1 MRLRRG
7 NKQGDVLMC
16 QMIRILLAIAALPF
30 LGASLG
36 AAEAQAQA
44 PSRRAALSGFVT
56 DASDGQP
63 LAGATA
69 VLRALDA
76 ADGDAPAYGVAANA
90 DGIYLMSGVEPGSY
104 ALTISFIGYES
115 FRDTL
120 SFAAGDALRRHA
132 ALAASQTE
140 LDEVLV
146 RAGREHGMARIT
158 AGRQRILPEEIELVP
173 SPDISADLANYLTVL
188 PGVVTTGDRGGQYYV
203 RGGEPSQN
211 LAHLDG
217 MLIYQPFHVLGFY
230 SAFPADILNRVD
242 FYSGGFPTMYSGRL
256 ASVIDVSSRYGNT
269 RRFAGMA
276 SVSPFTSALRLEGPV
291 VPGHASFLV
300 AGRESFLERFAEP
313 LLDKSLP
320 FQFGDLFA
328 KLYGPASRNS
338 RLSISALRTHDRGTI
353 AEEAGGEEP
362 EEVRWSNEALGA
374 NWVIA
379 PRILPVIMN
388 VHLSH
393 SRHRT
398 EFGPPDA
405 PIRTSRIHHTRFSL
419 HALFAKDRV
428 SWEGGWDGLLSGEAA
443 NRLDGVFH
451 LPESSVKPFIE
462 FGFHVQ
468 STFDLGRGLH
478 VIPGARLQW
487 YQVRIDP
494 WLEPRLRATW
504 DRGRHHFSAAVGMYN
519 QEVVGLTD
527 RRDVANV
534 FTIWTIVPR
543 PEDDANERDPLVG
556 RLGKAVHG
564 LLGYRGTPNSWL
576 EYSVEGFYR
585 RMQNL
590 FVAEWTAFP
599 ALTTRLHPARGRSI
613 GMEVRA
619 ELRRAP
625 FYGFVNYGL
634 SSTRYHTKYEAIR
647 YWFDTESLEFR
658 PPHDRRHQVNA
669 LASVTWRKFSASARW
684 SFGSGRPYTRPIA
697 FDSFVLLD
705 RAASIFDL
713 MRSRRVIYDRPFN
726 AVLPTYHRLDISV
739 ERTFRLDRAS
749 LTLQGS
755 VINLYDRRNL
765 FYLDL
770 FTVRR
775 VDQLPFVPSFG
786 IRVDFE

>member
-1 MRLRRG
+1 MPVRRIIG
-7 NKQGDVLMC
+7 
-16 QMIRILLAIAALPF
+16 IFLAVVAFSALAAWCGF
-30 LGASLG
+30 
-36 AAEAQAQA
+36 AEAQAQV
-44 PSRRAALSGFVT
+44 PPRRAVLSGFVT
-56 DASDGQP
+56 DASGGQP

-69 VLRALDA
+69 VLRDLADA
-76 ADGDAPAYGVAANA
+76 TGDVLSYGVAANA
-90 DGIYLMSGVEPGSY
+90 DGVYIVSGIEPGSY
-104 ALTISFIGYES
+104 ELTISFIGYGA

-120 SFAAGDALRRHA
+120 TLSAGDAVRRHV
-132 ALAASQTE
+132 ALVASQEE

-146 RAGREHGMARIT
+146 QAGREHGMARIT

-211 LAHLDG
+211 LVHLDG
-217 MLIYQPFHVLGFY
+217 MLVYQPFHVLGFY
-230 SAFPADILNRVD
+230 SAFPADILDRVD
-242 FYSGGFPTMYSGRL
+242 FYAGGFPTRYSGRL
-256 ASVIDVSSRYGNT
+256 ASVIDVASRYGNT

-276 SVSPFTSALRLEGPV
+276 SVSPFTSALRIEGPI
-291 VPGHASFLV
+291 VPGHASFLI
-300 AGRESFLERFAEP
+300 AGRESFLERIAEP
-313 LLDKSLP
+313 LIDKNLP
-320 FQFGDLFA
+320 FRFGDVFA
-328 KLYGPASRNS
+328 KLHGPVTRNS

-353 AEEAGGEEP
+353 AEEVGEEAP

-374 NWVIA
+374 RWVIV
-379 PRILPVIMN
+379 PRILPVVMN

-393 SRHRT
+393 SRHQT
-398 EFGPPDA
+398 ELGPRDEPF
-405 PIRTSRIHHTRFSL
+405 RMSRIYHTRFAID
-419 HALFAKDRV
+419 ALFEKDRF
-428 SWEGGWDGLLSGEAA
+428 SWEGGWDGLISGESR

-451 LPESSVKPFIE
+451 LPETSARPFLE
-462 FGFHVQ
+462 FGFYAQ
-468 STFDLGRGLH
+468 STFDLGRGL
-478 VIPGARLQW
+478 VVAPGARLQW

-504 DRGRHHFSAAVGMYN
+504 DRGRHHFSAAVGVYN

-534 FTIWTIVPR
+534 FTIWSIVPR
-543 PEDDANERDPLVG
+543 PEDDVNERDPLVG
-556 RLGKAVHG
+556 RLGKSVHG
-564 LLGYRGTPNSWL
+564 LLGYRGTPKPWL
-576 EYSVEGFYR
+576 EVSVEGFYR

-599 ALTTRLHPARGRSI
+599 ELTTRLHPARGRSI
-613 GMEVRA
+613 GMEARV
-619 ELRRAP
+619 EMRRAP
-625 FYGFVNYGL
+625 FYAFVNYGL
-634 SSTRYHTKYEAIR
+634 SSTLYHTKYEAIR

-669 LASVTWRKFSASARW
+669 LASVSWKGFDASVRW
-684 SFGSGRPYTRPIA
+684 AFGSGRPYTRPLA

-705 RAASIFDL
+705 RAASVFEL

-739 ERTFRLDRAS
+739 ERTFRFDGAA

-775 VDQLPFVPSFG
+775 VDQLPLVPSLG
-786 IRVDFE
+786 IRVSFE

>member
-1 MRLRRG
+1 MLMRRIVRI
-7 NKQGDVLMC
+7 VLAAVT
-16 QMIRILLAIAALPF
+16 LPALAVWC
-30 LGASLG
+30 GSV
-36 AAEAQAQA
+36 EAQAQVQA
-44 PSRRAALSGFVT
+44 RRAALSGFVT

-69 VLRALDA
+69 VLRDLADA
-76 ADGDAPAYGVAANA
+76 AGDVPSYGVAANA
-90 DGIYLMSGVEPGSY
+90 DGIYIIPGIEPGSY
-104 ALTISFIGYES
+104 ELTISFIGYEA

-120 SFAAGDALRRHA
+120 TLSAGDAARRHA
-132 ALAASQTE
+132 ALVPSQAE

-146 RAGREHGMARIT
+146 QAEREHGMARIT

-211 LAHLDG
+211 LVHLDG
-217 MLIYQPFHVLGFY
+217 MLVYQPFHVLGFY
-230 SAFPADILNRVD
+230 SAFPADILDRVD
-242 FYSGGFPTMYSGRL
+242 FYAGGFPARYSGRL
-256 ASVIDVSSRYGNT
+256 ASVIDVASRYGNT

-276 SVSPFTSALRLEGPV
+276 SVSPFTSALRVEGPI

-300 AGRESFLERFAEP
+300 AGRESFLERIAEP
-313 LLDKSLP
+313 LIDKNLP
-320 FQFGDLFA
+320 FRFGDLFA
-328 KLYGPASRNS
+328 KVYGPATRNS
-338 RLSISALRTHDRGTI
+338 KLSISALRTHDRGTI
-353 AEEAGGEEP
+353 AEDVGEAQS
-362 EEVRWSNEALGA
+362 EEVRWSNEAIGA
-374 NWVIA
+374 RWVIV

-393 SRHRT
+393 SRHQT
-398 EFGPPDA
+398 EFGPVDEPL
-405 PIRTSRIHHTRFSL
+405 RMSRIYHTRFAID
-419 HALFAKDRV
+419 ALFEKDRF
-428 SWEGGWDGLLSGEAA
+428 SWESGWDGLISGETE

-451 LPESSVKPFIE
+451 LPEVSVRPFLE
-462 FGFHVQ
+462 FGFYAQ
-468 STFDLGRGLH
+468 STFDLGRGLRLM
-478 VIPGARLQW
+478 PGARLQW

-494 WLEPRLRATW
+494 WLEPRLRAIW
-504 DRGRHHFSAAVGMYN
+504 DRGAHHFSAAVGMYN

-534 FTIWTIVPR
+534 FTIWSIVPR
-543 PEDDANERDPLVG
+543 PERDQNERDPLVG
-556 RLGKAVHG
+556 RLGKSVHG
-564 LLGYRGTPNSWL
+564 LLGYRGTPKPWL
-576 EYSVEGFYR
+576 EVSVEGFYR

-613 GMEVRA
+613 GMEARV
-619 ELRRAP
+619 EMRREP
-625 FYGFVNYGL
+625 FYAFVNYGL
-634 SSTRYHTKYEAIR
+634 SSTLYHTKYEAIR
-647 YWFDTESLEFR
+647 YWFDTESLRFR

-669 LASVTWRKFSASARW
+669 LVSASWKGFDASVRW
-684 SFGSGRPYTRPIA
+684 AFGSGRPYTRPLA

-705 RAASIFDL
+705 RAASVFEL

-739 ERTFRLDRAS
+739 ERTFRFDGAA

-775 VDQLPFVPSFG
+775 VDQLPLVPSLG
-786 IRVDFE
+786 IRVEFE

>member
-1 MRLRRG
+1 MRTFI
-7 NKQGDVLMC
+7 K
-16 QMIRILLAIAALPF
+16 IFLAVAALTT
-30 LGASLG
+30 L
-36 AAEAQAQA
+36 AAWFCPLAAQAQT

-63 LAGATA
+63 LAGAAA
-69 VLRALDA
+69 VLRELGAPA
-76 ADGDAPAYGVAANA
+76 EQVPAYGVAANA
-90 DGIYLMSGVEPGSY
+90 DGVYIVSGIAPGAY
-104 ALTISFIGYES
+104 ELTISFIGYEAL
-115 FRDTL
+115 RDTL
-120 SFAAGDALRRHA
+120 SFDAGDALRRHA
-132 ALAASQTE
+132 ALTPSETA

-146 RAGREHGMARIT
+146 QAGREHGMARIT

-211 LAHLDG
+211 LVHLDG
-217 MLIYQPFHVLGFY
+217 MLVYQPFHVLGFY
-230 SAFPADILNRVD
+230 SAFPADILDRVD
-242 FYSGGFPTMYSGRL
+242 FYAGGFPTRYSGRL
-256 ASVIDVSSRYGNT
+256 ASVIDVAARYGNT

-276 SVSPFTSALRLEGPV
+276 SVSPFTSALRLEGPI

-300 AGRESFLERFAEP
+300 AGRESFLERLAEP
-313 LLDKSLP
+313 IIDKNLP
-320 FQFGDLFA
+320 FQFGDVFA
-328 KLYGPASRNS
+328 KLHGPATRNS

-353 AEEAGGEEP
+353 AEEVGEEVP
-362 EEVRWSNEALGA
+362 EEVRWNNEAFGA
-374 NWVIA
+374 NWVIV

-398 EFGPPDA
+398 ELGPADKPF
-405 PIRTSRIHHTRFSL
+405 RTSRIRHTRFAI
-419 HALFAKDRV
+419 HALFEKDRV
-428 SWEGGWDGLLSGEAA
+428 SWEGGWDGLISGESI
-443 NRLDGVFH
+443 NNLDGVFH
-451 LPESSVKPFIE
+451 LPEVTAKPFLE
-462 FGFHVQ
+462 FGFYAQ
-468 STFDLGRGLH
+468 SSFDLGRGL
-478 VIPGARLQW
+478 VLSPGARLQW

-534 FTIWTIVPR
+534 FTIWSIVPR
-543 PEDDANERDPLVG
+543 PEDDENDRDPLVG
-556 RLGKAVHG
+556 RLGKSVHG
-564 LLGYRGTPNSWL
+564 LLGYRGTPNPWL
-576 EYSVEGFYR
+576 EVSVEGFYR

-590 FVAEWTAFP
+590 FVAEWTSFP
-599 ALTTRLHPARGRSI
+599 ELTTRLHPARGRSL
-613 GMEVRA
+613 GMEARVEA
-619 ELRRAP
+619 RRAP
-625 FYGFVNYGL
+625 FYAFVNYGL
-634 SSTRYHTKYEAIR
+634 SSTLYRTKYEAIR

-669 LASVTWRKFSASARW
+669 LASVSWKGFDASVRW
-684 SFGSGRPYTRPIA
+684 TFGSGRPYTRAVA
-697 FDSFVLLD
+697 FDSFVLLEG
-705 RAASIFDL
+705 RAASVFDL

-739 ERTFRLDRAS
+739 ERTFRLSRAA

-755 VINLYDRRNL
+755 AINLYDRRNL
-765 FYLDL
+765 FYLDQ
-770 FTVRR
+770 FTARR

-786 IRVDFE
+786 IRVEFE

>member
-1 MRLRRG
+1 MLMR
-7 NKQGDVLMC
+7 
-16 QMIRILLAIAALPF
+16 RILLVIAALSALATWFGP
-30 LGASLG
+30 
-36 AAEAQAQA
+36 AEAQAQV
-44 PSRRAALSGFVT
+44 PPRRAALSGFVT
-56 DASDGQP
+56 DVSDGQP
-63 LAGATA
+63 LAGAAA
-69 VLRALDA
+69 VLRELGAPA
-76 ADGDAPAYGVAANA
+76 GQVPAYGVAANA
-90 DGIYLMSGVEPGSY
+90 DGAYIVSGIEPGSY
-104 ALTISFIGYES
+104 ELTISFIGYEA

-120 SFAAGDALRRHA
+120 AFAEGDALRRHA
-132 ALAASQTE
+132 ALVPSRTK
-140 LDEVLV
+140 LDEVFV
-146 RAGREHGMARIT
+146 QAGREHGMARIT

-211 LAHLDG
+211 LVHLDG

-242 FYSGGFPTMYSGRL
+242 FYSGGFPAAYSGRL
-256 ASVIDVSSRYGNT
+256 ASVIDVASRYGNT

-276 SVSPFTSALRLEGPV
+276 SVSPFTSALRIEGPI

-313 LLDKSLP
+313 LIDKNLP
-320 FQFGDLFA
+320 FRFGDLFA
-328 KLYGPASRNS
+328 KLHGPVTRNS
-338 RLSISALRTHDRGTI
+338 RLSISALRTHDRGAI
-353 AEEAGGEEP
+353 AEEAGGEAP
-362 EEVRWSNEALGA
+362 EEIRWNNEAVGA

-393 SRHRT
+393 SRHQT
-398 EFGPPDA
+398 EFGPADA
-405 PIRTSRIHHTRFSL
+405 PLRMSRIYHTRFAI
-419 HALFAKDRV
+419 HALFKKDRV
-428 SWEGGWDGLLSGEAA
+428 SWEGGWDGLVSGEAI

-451 LPESSVKPFIE
+451 LPESSARPFLE
-462 FGFHVQ
+462 FGFHAQ
-468 STFDLGRGLH
+468 STFDLGRGLRL
-478 VIPGARLQW
+478 IPGVRLQW

-527 RRDVANV
+527 RRDAANV
-534 FTIWTIVPR
+534 FTIWSIVPR
-543 PEDDANERDPLVG
+543 PEDDVNERDPLVG
-556 RLGKAVHG
+556 RLGKSVHG
-564 LLGYRGTPNSWL
+564 LLGYRGTPKPWL
-576 EYSVEGFYR
+576 EVSAEGFYR

-613 GMEVRA
+613 GMEARVEMRQT
-619 ELRRAP
+619 P
-625 FYGFVNYGL
+625 FYAFVNYGL
-634 SSTRYHTKYEAIR
+634 SSTLYHTKYEAIR
-647 YWFDTESLEFR
+647 YWFDTESLAFR
-658 PPHDRRHQVNA
+658 PPHDRRHQVNV
-669 LASVTWRKFSASARW
+669 LASVSWRKFAASVRW
-684 SFGSGRPYTRPIA
+684 SFGSGRPYSRPIA
-697 FDSFVLLD
+697 FDSFVLLED
-705 RAASIFDL
+705 RAASVFDL

-726 AVLPTYHRLDISV
+726 AALPTYHRLDISV
-739 ERTFRLDRAS
+739 KRTFRFDGVA

-755 VINLYDRRNL
+755 AINLYDRRNL

-770 FTVRR
+770 FTARR
-775 VDQLPFVPSFG
+775 VDQLPFAPSFG